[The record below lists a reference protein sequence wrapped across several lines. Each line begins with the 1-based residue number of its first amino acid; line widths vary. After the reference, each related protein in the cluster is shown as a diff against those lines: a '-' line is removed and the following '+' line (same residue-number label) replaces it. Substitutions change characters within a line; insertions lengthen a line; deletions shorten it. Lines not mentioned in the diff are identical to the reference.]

1 MELAVHEL
9 KQLQN
14 YILVHDEAEMMMMM
28 MMMLVETA
36 WECGNVSVGRYH

>member
-14 YILVHDEAEMMMMM
+14 CILVHDEAEMMMMM
-28 MMMLVETA
+28 MMLVKTT